1 MGYKDRWATKRSR
14 PVGQSAG
21 ASRNGLDEP
30 GLPSGRNQS
39 KRLQELF
46 KIYDKAMVC
55 FGIRAG
61 DSPALYHTRS
71 TTFTRSVPSAVVDGL
86 KVVHGGHNDRLL
98 VALGTTD
105 SGLQDLEH
113 RLPVPHSVRPS

>member
-1 MGYKDRWATKRSR
+1 MGWPALTGSMGYKDRWATKRSR

-61 DSPALYHTRS
+61 DSPALYPSAARHSPVACPR
-71 TTFTRSVPSAVVDGL
+71 RSV
-86 KVVHGGHNDRLL
+86 
-98 VALGTTD
+98 VALKWSTAAIMTA
-105 SGLQDLEH
+105 
-113 RLPVPHSVRPS
+113 